1 MSTAKLM
8 HGNSDGYFENLN
20 ETAKEIVK
28 EAILKAAQ
36 DRKGPEGYKSDEEC
50 LEDVE
55 CHARD
60 GFMPFSHN
68 RGGLTYRNFT
78 DLMAYFGGGYTVAH
92 EGAANAIQ
100 GQIDYTFQSISED
113 VYTDHKSICL
123 ELNIGEN
130 ECSYC
135 TLQEFE
141 ETSENLTENQK
152 VELRKMMNEIQEMES
167 ERLSGSENTIMHEL
181 RFMYHGK
188 ENGVHSASVSAA
200 VNTEGPYHRS
210 SISWSPSTFCEGA
223 KEIEI
228 KWRNNAELKRKLDKA
243 FAKVSKV
250 IF

>member
-8 HGNSDGYFENLN
+8 HDNNDGYFENLN

-36 DRKGPEGYKSDEEC
+36 DRNGPEGYKSDEEC

-78 DLMAYFGGGYTVAH
+78 DLMAYFGGGYTPAH
-92 EGAANAIQ
+92 EGAAKEIER
-100 GQIDYTFQSISED
+100 QIEYSLKLLS
-113 VYTDHKSICL
+113 
-123 ELNIGEN
+123 
-130 ECSYC
+130 
-135 TLQEFE
+135 E
-141 ETSENLTENQK
+141 ETYKEFKDRLDFESKGIEENDCNYHWMYEASKTHE
-152 VELRKMMNEIQEMES
+152 ELEEVTKYIEEGEHSYLNDDS
-167 ERLSGSENTIMHEL
+167 SSIMHEL